1 MIHSSTGFLP
11 YYIMFG
17 RHPKLAIDSLL
28 RVNVDNLH
36 AKTQHENT
44 RKLHDRLYHAHKKA
58 REKAIG
64 TSEQHKAHYD
74 VKAHASKLDTGDIV
88 LVRNVTQRGKQKIG
102 DRWEEDPYIIM
113 SQPNHDIP
121 VYGVKKNTPTASQVR
136 RLHRNVLLPLRLVRD
151 GAPKYVMPQRRRC
164 IDVDYD
170 KPDLRSERIHHQTS

>member
-1 MIHSSTGFLP
+1 MCHAYNAMIHSSTGFLP

-88 LVRNVTQRGKQKIG
+88 LVRNEGNRRSETGGRRILISLC
-102 DRWEEDPYIIM
+102 P
-113 SQPNHDIP
+113 S
-121 VYGVKKNTPTASQVR
+121 PTTISLYMALKRIHQQQVR
-136 RLHRNVLLPLRLVRD
+136 CVVSTETCYSRYDSSGTVHQSTSCHNVVVASTLITINL
-151 GAPKYVMPQRRRC
+151 
-164 IDVDYD
+164 I
-170 KPDLRSERIHHQTS
+170 